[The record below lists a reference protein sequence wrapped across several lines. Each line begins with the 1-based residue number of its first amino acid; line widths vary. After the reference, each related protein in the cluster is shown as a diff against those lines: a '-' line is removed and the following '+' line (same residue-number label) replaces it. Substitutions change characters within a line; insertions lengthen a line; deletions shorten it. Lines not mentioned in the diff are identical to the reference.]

1 MDSEEKLKQQ
11 VAEVAKNFFAGHM
24 SLKPESIV
32 VDIHSDCLVI
42 ALEKVIPRAETA
54 YIQDA
59 SSQDRLER
67 FYKGTYDASKLI
79 FETAL
84 GKIFPRRI
92 TGSCMS
98 VHPALDRC
106 VIVVSVCWNRSHK
119 LSPSK

>member
-11 VAEVAKNFFAGHM
+11 VTEVAKRFFAEHM
-24 SLKPESIV
+24 SMKPESIV

-67 FYKGTYDASKLI
+67 FYKGTYDASKLV
-79 FETAL
+79 FEAALDKVSPQRVAGSLMSIHPAL
-84 GKIFPRRI
+84 GK
-92 TGSCMS
+92 
-98 VHPALDRC
+98 C
-106 VIVVSVCWNRSHK
+106 VIIVSICSDNAK
-119 LSPSK
+119 KAQLN

>member
-11 VAEVAKNFFAGHM
+11 VTEATKNFFAGHM

-42 ALEKVIPRAETA
+42 ALEKVMPRAETA

-84 GKIFPRRI
+84 GKIYPQRV
-92 TGSCMS
+92 TESCMS
-98 VHPALDRC
+98 THATLGKC
-106 VIVVSVCWNRSHK
+106 VIVVSVCSSDSK
-119 LSPSK
+119 QAQLS